1 MRTGLVAPIQ
11 RTENLQKYLTEI
23 GLQKPL
29 TEFFRNGIFSEFQ
42 RREFDMAATT
52 AAQSPRSRMAG
63 RGKAQEAKN
72 AAAFE
77 RLTKEISKLTLQRV
91 KLDSE
96 NRALSL
102 SILACEEHLKKQ
114 VQQRPPMILP
124 TWGKWSVA
132 TAILAIA
139 RHHDIF
145 RRTSSEAT
153 FMATKK
159 RFEIGDEVALRG
171 IVRLLDVA
179 GPGTVTIEI
188 AATGQRLTVM
198 SEIHRRR
205 ACRQG

>member
-1 MRTGLVAPIQ
+1 
-11 RTENLQKYLTEI
+11 
-23 GLQKPL
+23 
-29 TEFFRNGIFSEFQ
+29 
-42 RREFDMAATT
+42 MAATT
-52 AAQSPRSRMAG
+52 AAQSLRSRMAG
-63 RGKAQEAKN
+63 RGKSPGGEKRRRVR
-72 AAAFE
+72 AADQ
-77 RLTKEISKLTLQRV
+77 EISKLTLQRV
-91 KLDSE
+91 QLDSE

-124 TWGKWSVA
+124 TWAKWSVA

-139 RHHDIF
+139 RLRDIF

-179 GPGTVTIEI
+179 GPGTVTVEI

-198 SEIHRRR
+198 SESTGVELV
-205 ACRQG
+205 AKGKAG